1 MNRILS
7 IALVLA
13 STLAAAG
20 TSLAQDHKV
29 KATVPFNFTVGDST
43 LPAGT
48 YMISNNGN
56 ARELLS
62 LQNWDK
68 RVNIMTMGT
77 PDDYNSKKQDNVLV
91 FHKYGDQYY
100 LSEIRSEGASINIE
114 FTPTKAEKR
123 ARTQVEE
130 AGRFVNDPVLIAL
143 N

>member
-20 TSLAQDHKV
+20 TSSAQDHQI
-29 KATVPFNFTVGDST
+29 KANVPFNFTVGDQT

-48 YMISNNGN
+48 YKIAGTENSP
-56 ARELLS
+56 ALLTM
-62 LQNWDK
+62 QNWDK
-68 RVNIMTMGT
+68 RVNVLAMGT
-77 PDDYNSKKQDNVLV
+77 PDGYNSKKQDNVLV
-91 FHKYGDQYY
+91 FHKYGNQYF
-100 LSEIRSEGASINIE
+100 LSEIRSEGASMNID
-114 FTPTKAEKR
+114 FKPTKAEKR

-130 AGRFVNDPVLIAL
+130 AGRSVDDPVLIAL